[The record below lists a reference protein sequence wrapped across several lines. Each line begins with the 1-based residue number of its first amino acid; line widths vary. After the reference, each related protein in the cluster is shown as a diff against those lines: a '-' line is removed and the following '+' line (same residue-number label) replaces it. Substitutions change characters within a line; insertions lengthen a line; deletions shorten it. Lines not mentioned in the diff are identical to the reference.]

1 MDCEA
6 LQEWFG
12 EEKSLRMEIFG
23 TDKER
28 LLEMIEALGE
38 KPLHA
43 ISKKS
48 PRINLVKLR
57 IQPLQSWIYCK

>member
-12 EEKSLRMEIFG
+12 EEKSPGMEIAW
-23 TDKER
+23 TDEER

-43 ISKKS
+43 ISKKE
-48 PRINLVKLR
+48 PAE
-57 IQPLQSWIYCK
+57 